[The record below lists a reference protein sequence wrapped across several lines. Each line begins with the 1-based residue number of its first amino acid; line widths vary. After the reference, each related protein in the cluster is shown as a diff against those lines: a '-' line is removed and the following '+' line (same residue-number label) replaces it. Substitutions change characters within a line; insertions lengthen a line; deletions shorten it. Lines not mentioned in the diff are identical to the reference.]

1 MINESQLKQAVKS
14 PDAPGRE
21 TSDIQ
26 HPADVSSGS
35 FESMGLSDEI
45 LRGIKEAGF
54 VTPSPIQAK
63 AIPPA
68 LAGRDLI
75 GQAQTGTG
83 KTAAFGLPSM
93 MHLKNNKSVEI
104 LVLTPTRELAIQVS
118 DELFK
123 LGKFANVKTVPVVGG
138 QGYLRQVELINR
150 GSQVVVATPGRLMDH
165 LREGR
170 LKRFTPHIVVL
181 DEADEMLDR
190 GFIDDIRHIMSLMPS
205 ERQTLL
211 FSATMPPEI
220 KALTREFMRDPIH
233 IQLNASQQTNV
244 DIEQRLV
251 VMRGHE
257 RESALVRILE
267 VEAPEKAI
275 IFCRTKRDVD
285 ELHSALT
292 TRGVAVKAIHGDMSQ
307 AVRNQ
312 AVQSLKDGR
321 ARIIIATDVA
331 ARGIDIPNVTHVIN
345 FNVPENRERYIHRI
359 GRTGRA
365 GKRGLAITMATPS
378 EVRGSDVFSGDR
390 SEEFV
395 VSEVPTRRDV
405 KFSIEKEL
413 ISKVETLRVRIDLAD
428 LANQLASKFTSE
440 DLAQRLVSILAQGRQ
455 VSGDDRIG
463 VGAEEARRLL
473 KGQGRGPRFA
483 SSPDRSRQHRGGF
496 RVNNPSKN
504 GGSGYER
511 KPGKW
516 PRKGATA
523 DRGGPGS
530 WRRKDAPSDR
540 SLRF

>member
-1 MINESQLKQAVKS
+1 MINESQLKQSVKS
-14 PDAPGRE
+14 PDAPSRV
-21 TSDIQ
+21 TSDTQ
-26 HPADVSSGS
+26 QPADVSSGS

-390 SEEFV
+390 SDEFV

-405 KFSIEKEL
+405 KSSIEKEL

-473 KGQGRGPRFA
+473 KGQGRGSRFA

-504 GGSGYER
+504 GSGYER

-516 PRKGATA
+516 PRKGAAA

-530 WRRKDAPSDR
+530 WRRKDASSDR

>member
-1 MINESQLKQAVKS
+1 MINENQLKQAVKS
-14 PDAPGRE
+14 PDAASRVTPDTQLSG
-21 TSDIQ
+21 D
-26 HPADVSSGS
+26 AVSAS
-35 FESMGLSDEI
+35 FEAMGLSEAI
-45 LRGIKEAGF
+45 LKGIKEAGF

-68 LAGRDLI
+68 LAGKDLI

-190 GFIDDIRHIMSLMPS
+190 GFVDDIRHILSLMPS

-244 DIEQRLV
+244 DIEQRLI

-365 GKRGLAITMATPS
+365 GKRGLAITMATPT

-395 VSEVPTRRDV
+395 VSEVPTRHDV
-405 KFSIEKEL
+405 KSSIEKEL
-413 ISKVETLRVRIDLAD
+413 ISKIETLRVRPDLVD
-428 LANQLASKFTSE
+428 LANQLASKFTTE

-473 KGQGRGPRFA
+473 KGQGRGPRF
-483 SSPDRSRQHRGGF
+483 SPNSDRNRQHRGGF
-496 RVNNPSKN
+496 RVNNASK
-504 GGSGYER
+504 GGSWNDR
-511 KPGKW
+511 KAGKW
-516 PRKGATA
+516 PRKGAS
-523 DRGGPGS
+523 DRGPGS

-540 SLRF
+540 SSAFKC